1 MWKVA
6 IFNFQLAHLSYQ
18 TWWIHYHYLYFTARG
33 NCCWWKLLLGKLVTG
48 EVVVGE
54 IGGWGNCC
62 WEICCWGNW
71 RFEKLLLGKLAVW
84 EIAVGEIGCWGNWRL
99 GKLLLGKL
107 AVGEIGWWRNFCW
120 ENNLTPL
127 KLSMICL
134 VYLMFA
140 NFSSSKIT
148 QEDFSP
154 FSAFLHF
161 PLLNSK
167 LSFTKQ

>member
-6 IFNFQLAHLSYQ
+6 IFNFQLAHLRYQ

-62 WEICCWGNW
+62 WGNFCWGNCCWGNW
-71 RFEKLLLGKLAVW
+71 RF
-84 EIAVGEIGCWGNWRL
+84 GEIGCWG
-99 GKLLLGKL
+99 
-107 AVGEIGWWRNFCW
+107 NFCW

-127 KLSMICL
+127 KLSKICL
-134 VYLMFA
+134 VYLIFA

-161 PLLNSK
+161 PLLNPK